1 MRRKFDITLEEYAHI
16 RHVKQHN
23 TCGICYVEFSD
34 NHDAARCCI
43 DHDHNTG
50 KIRGLL
56 CSQCSMGLGKFN
68 DDYETLLSA
77 TLYIKGIK
85 WTE

>member
-23 TCGICYVEFSD
+23 TCGICYVEFS
-34 NHDAARCCI
+34 
-43 DHDHNTG
+43 